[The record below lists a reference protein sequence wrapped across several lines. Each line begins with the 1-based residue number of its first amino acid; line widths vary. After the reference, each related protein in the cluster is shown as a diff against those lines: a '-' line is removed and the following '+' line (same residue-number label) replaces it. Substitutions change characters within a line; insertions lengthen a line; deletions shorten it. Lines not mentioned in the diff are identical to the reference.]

1 MKYLKLILT
10 TIFIFSLATIMA
22 QQNIVGTVTDTNG
35 NPLPAVSVVIQGT
48 ADGVSTD
55 FDGQFSLQA
64 QFGESLVFSSLGF
77 QTLVI
82 EINTANIDITLIE
95 STSELDEV
103 VVIGY
108 GSVSKKEA
116 TGAVAVLSDSD
127 FNSGK
132 IVSSD
137 ELLAGKVAGL
147 VITNNGGN
155 PDSAPN
161 IRIRGGAS
169 LNASNNPLIVIDGV
183 PLDIVS
189 PAGVSN
195 PFTLINP
202 NDIASF
208 SVLKDASATS
218 IYGSRASNGVI
229 LISTKKGQIGEPK
242 YSLRTTQS
250 LSVIPEGIDI
260 MDGPQFTDFI
270 TTYHPTHIDKLG
282 ATIDGQTKSYNTNWQ
297 DAIFRQGFSSTVNL
311 SISGGENSM
320 PWRVS
325 LGHTYSETLQG
336 ILISGGEI
344 SMPWRVSLGH
354 TYSEGLLKNN
364 DYERLSSS
372 FRLSPVFL
380 DGNLNVDFNTKLFSV
395 TKNSVDEGGALGNAI
410 SMDPTKPIYDESADN
425 RFAPYYQNTN
435 IDGNQLKL
443 DGQWNPVA
451 LLMQRSRPESVLK
464 VLSNLE
470 IDYNVPGI
478 DGLSAIVNAG
488 LEASSAY
495 ITEEYDNNSLA
506 TYRFDSSNND
516 VNTNYVF
523 NPGKN
528 YREDQNISNTTLD
541 TYLSYDKTNLGAISS
556 LSAQLGYSYQNFKNE
571 GTKELYKYND
581 TTGKREELVDENNP
595 TNRYFS
601 ELNLQSFFGRANI
614 GLYENYLFTFSLRA
628 DASSLFTEENRWGY
642 FPSAAF
648 AWQLGDEDFISDV
661 DFINDLKIRVG
672 WGETGQ
678 QDITGVVGYYPSIP
692 LFELGSATSQYLPG
706 ENLYSAKAFNPDLT
720 WEKTTTINV
729 GVDFSLFDDNRL
741 QGSFDVFQRETSD
754 LLATVPVAP
763 GQALSSSF
771 VKNVGDMESQG
782 IEASLSLDVI
792 RSQDANLNIF
802 GNFAYIDRE
811 VKDLKGVE
819 RVGAGGGLPV
829 GTGVNIGYHAVG
841 HQPYAAWVFRQLYD
855 ADGNPVYNAF
865 ADLNGDNQIT
875 NDDRYF
881 RNFRPD
887 FTFGF
892 GMNLSY
898 KKASLSTFFRG
909 QYGGQV
915 YNGLLLTSGYI
926 DRARP
931 NNTNSLTNVLDFN
944 NGAADPNFLDN
955 AGNVKFSD
963 YYLEDASFIRC
974 ESISLGYDFG
984 TLVGGAT
991 LNASLNVNN
1000 AFLIT
1005 KYSGRDPENFGG
1017 IDHNFYP
1024 RPQSYTLGINIDF

>member
-64 QFGESLVFSSLGF
+64 QLGESLVFSSLGF

-270 TTYHPTHIDKLG
+270 TTYHPTHVDKLG

-311 SISGGENSM
+311 S
-320 PWRVS
+320 
-325 LGHTYSETLQG
+325 
-336 ILISGGEI
+336 ISGGEI

-435 IDGNQLKL
+435 IDGNRLKL

-451 LLMQRSRPESVLK
+451 LLMQRSKPESVLK

-470 IDYNVPGI
+470 IDYNFPGI
-478 DGLSAIVNAG
+478 DGLSVTVNAG

-495 ITEEYDNNSLA
+495 IKEEYDNNSLA

-829 GTGVNIGYHAVG
+829 ETGVNIGYHAVG

-974 ESISLGYDFG
+974 ENISLGYDFG

>member
-35 NPLPAVSVVIQGT
+35 NPLPAVSVVVQGT

-77 QTLVI
+77 QTQVI
-82 EINTANIDITLIE
+82 EINRANIDITLLE

-108 GSVSKKEA
+108 GSLSKKEA

-169 LNASNNPLIVIDGV
+169 LNASNNPLIVIDGI

-202 NDIASF
+202 NDVASF

-270 TTYHPTHIDKLG
+270 TTYHPTHVDKLG

-297 DAIFRQGFSSTVNL
+297 DSIFRQGFSSTVNL
-311 SISGGENSM
+311 S
-320 PWRVS
+320 
-325 LGHTYSETLQG
+325 
-336 ILISGGEI
+336 ISGGEI

-571 GTKELYKYND
+571 GTKELFKYND

-898 KKASLSTFFRG
+898 KKASLSSFFRG

>member
-1 MKYLKLILT
+1 MKYLKLILST
-10 TIFIFSLATIMA
+10 ALIFFATSLVA

-35 NPLPAVSVVIQGT
+35 NPLPSVSVVVQGT
-48 ADGVSTD
+48 TDGVSTD
-55 FDGQFSLQA
+55 FDGNYSVSATNGQV
-64 QFGESLVFSSLGF
+64 LVFSSLGF
-77 QTLVI
+77 ETQEATVNGTTL
-82 EINTANIDITLIE
+82 DITLLE
-95 STSELDEV
+95 STSKLDEV

-108 GSVSKKEA
+108 GSVTKKEA
-116 TGAVAVLSDSD
+116 TGSVAVLSDSD

-137 ELLAGKVAGL
+137 ELLTGKVAGL

-169 LNASNNPLIVIDGV
+169 LNANNNPLIVIDGI

-229 LISTKKGQIGEPK
+229 LISTKKGQSGKPK
-242 YSLRTTQS
+242 YSLTTTQS
-250 LSVIPEGIDI
+250 ISVVPESIDV
-260 MDGPQFTDFI
+260 MDGSQFADFI
-270 TTYHPTHIDKLG
+270 ATYHPTHVDKLG
-282 ATIDGQTKSYNTNWQ
+282 ATIGGQTTSYNTDWQ

-311 SISGGENSM
+311 SATGGNIN
-320 PWRVS
+320 
-325 LGHTYSETLQG
+325 L
-336 ILISGGEI
+336 
-344 SMPWRVSLGH
+344 PWRVSLGH

-380 DGNLNVDFNTKLFSV
+380 DGNLSVDFNTKLFSV

-410 SMDPTKPIYDESADN
+410 SMDPTKPIYDYSPDN

-435 IDGNQLKL
+435 VDGNQLKL

-470 IDYNVPGI
+470 LDYNIPGV
-478 DGLSAIVNAG
+478 DGLRVIVNAG

-506 TYRFDSSNND
+506 TYRFDSSNDD

-528 YREDQNISNTTLD
+528 YREDQNISNTTFD

-556 LSAQLGYSYQNFKNE
+556 LSAQVGYSYQNFKNE

-581 TTGKREELVDENNP
+581 DTGRREVMMNENNP
-595 TNRYFS
+595 TNRYFN
-601 ELNLQSFFGRANI
+601 ELNLQSVFGRANI
-614 GLYENYLFTFSLRA
+614 GLYENYLLTFSLRA
-628 DASSLFTEENRWGY
+628 DASSLFTEKNRWGY

-648 AWQLGDEDFISDV
+648 AWQLGDEDFVRGIE
-661 DFINDLKIRVG
+661 FINDLKIRVG

-720 WEKTTTINV
+720 WEKTSTINI
-729 GVDFSLFDDNRL
+729 GLDFSLFDDNRL
-741 QGSFDVFQRETSD
+741 QGSVDVFQRETSD
-754 LLATVPVAP
+754 LLARVPVAP

-782 IEASLSLDVI
+782 IEASLSVDVI
-792 RSQDANLNIF
+792 RAQDANLSLY

-811 VKDLKGVE
+811 VIDLKGVP

-829 GTGVNIGYHAVG
+829 GTGVDIGYHAVG

-892 GMNLSY
+892 GMNINY

>member
-64 QFGESLVFSSLGF
+64 QLGESLVFSSLGF

-137 ELLAGKVAGL
+137 ELLTGKVAGL

-270 TTYHPTHIDKLG
+270 TTYHPTHVDKLG

-311 SISGGENSM
+311 S
-320 PWRVS
+320 
-325 LGHTYSETLQG
+325 
-336 ILISGGEI
+336 ISGGEI

-435 IDGNQLKL
+435 IDGNRLKL

-451 LLMQRSRPESVLK
+451 LLMQRSKPESVLK

-470 IDYNVPGI
+470 IDYNFPGI
-478 DGLSAIVNAG
+478 DGLSVTVNAG

-495 ITEEYDNNSLA
+495 IKEEYDNNSLA

-802 GNFAYIDRE
+802 GNFAYVDRE

-829 GTGVNIGYHAVG
+829 ETGVNIGYHAVG

>member
-270 TTYHPTHIDKLG
+270 TTYHPTHVDKLG

-311 SISGGENSM
+311 S
-320 PWRVS
+320 
-325 LGHTYSETLQG
+325 
-336 ILISGGEI
+336 ISGGEI

>member
-1 MKYLKLILT
+1 MKYLKLILSTILIFFVT
-10 TIFIFSLATIMA
+10 TLVA

-77 QTLVI
+77 QDQVI
-82 EINTANIDITLIE
+82 EINRANIDITLLE

-169 LNASNNPLIVIDGV
+169 LNANNNPLIVIDGV
-183 PLDIVS
+183 PLDNVS

-229 LISTKKGQIGEPK
+229 LISTKKGRIGEPK

-250 LSVIPEGIDI
+250 LSVIPESIDV
-260 MDGPQFTDFI
+260 MDGPQFANFI
-270 TTYHPTHIDKLG
+270 ATYHPTHVDKLG
-282 ATIDGQTKSYNTNWQ
+282 ATIGGQTTSYNTDWQ

-311 SISGGENSM
+311 S
-320 PWRVS
+320 V
-325 LGHTYSETLQG
+325 T
-336 ILISGGEI
+336 GGEI
-344 SMPWRVSLGH
+344 SMPWRVSIGH

-380 DGNLNVDFNTKLFSV
+380 DGNLNVDINTKLFTV

-410 SMDPTKPIYDESADN
+410 SMDPTKPIYDVSADN

-435 IDGNQLKL
+435 VDGNQLKL

-478 DGLSAIVNAG
+478 DGLSAIVNTG

-495 ITEEYDNNSLA
+495 ITEDYANNSLA

-516 VNTNYVF
+516 VSTNYVF

-528 YREDQNISNTTLD
+528 YREDQNIINTTLD
-541 TYLSYDKTNLGAISS
+541 AYLSYDKTELGAISS

>member
-1 MKYLKLILT
+1 MKYLKLILST
-10 TIFIFSLATIMA
+10 ALIFFATSLVA

-35 NPLPAVSVVIQGT
+35 NPLPAVSVVVQGT

-55 FDGQFSLQA
+55 FDGNYSISATNGQV
-64 QFGESLVFSSLGF
+64 LVFSSLGF
-77 QTLVI
+77 ETQEATVNGTTL
-82 EINTANIDITLIE
+82 DITLLE

-108 GSVSKKEA
+108 GSVTKKEA
-116 TGAVAVLSDSD
+116 TGSVAVLSDSD

-137 ELLAGKVAGL
+137 ELLTGKVAGL

-169 LNASNNPLIVIDGV
+169 LNANNNPLIVIDGI

-260 MDGPQFTDFI
+260 MDGPQFADFI
-270 TTYHPTHIDKLG
+270 ATYHPTHVDKLG
-282 ATIDGQTKSYNTNWQ
+282 ATIGGQTTSYNTDWQ

-311 SISGGENSM
+311 SATGGNIN
-320 PWRVS
+320 
-325 LGHTYSETLQG
+325 L
-336 ILISGGEI
+336 
-344 SMPWRVSLGH
+344 PWRVSLGH

-380 DGNLNVDFNTKLFSV
+380 DGNLSVDFNTKLFSV

-410 SMDPTKPIYDESADN
+410 SMDPTKPIYDYSPDN

-435 IDGNQLKL
+435 VDGNQLKL

-470 IDYNVPGI
+470 LDYNIPGI

-516 VNTNYVF
+516 ENTNYVF

-528 YREDQNISNTTLD
+528 YREDQNISNTTFD
-541 TYLSYDKTNLGAISS
+541 TYFSYDKTNLGAISS
-556 LSAQLGYSYQNFKNE
+556 LSAQVGYSYQNFKNE

-581 TTGKREELVDENNP
+581 DTGRREVMMNENNP
-595 TNRYFS
+595 TNRYFN

-648 AWQLGDEDFISDV
+648 AWQLGDEDFVSGIE
-661 DFINDLKIRVG
+661 FINDLKIRVG

-720 WEKTTTINV
+720 WEKTSTINI
-729 GVDFSLFDDNRL
+729 GLDFSLFDDNRL
-741 QGSFDVFQRETSD
+741 QGSVDVFQRETSD
-754 LLATVPVAP
+754 LLARVPVAP

-792 RSQDANLNIF
+792 RSQDANLSLY

-811 VKDLKGVE
+811 VIDLKGVP

-829 GTGVNIGYHAVG
+829 GTGVDIGYHAVG

>member
-64 QFGESLVFSSLGF
+64 QLGESLVFSSLGF

-169 LNASNNPLIVIDGV
+169 LNANNNPLIVIDGV
-183 PLDIVS
+183 PLDNVS

-229 LISTKKGQIGEPK
+229 LISTKKGRIGEPK

-250 LSVIPEGIDI
+250 LSVIPESIDV
-260 MDGPQFTDFI
+260 MDGPQFANFI
-270 TTYHPTHIDKLG
+270 ATYHPTHVDKLG
-282 ATIDGQTKSYNTNWQ
+282 ATIGGQTTSYNTDWQ

-311 SISGGENSM
+311 S
-320 PWRVS
+320 V
-325 LGHTYSETLQG
+325 T
-336 ILISGGEI
+336 GGEI
-344 SMPWRVSLGH
+344 SMPWRVSIGH

-380 DGNLNVDFNTKLFSV
+380 DGNLNVDINTKLFTV

-410 SMDPTKPIYDESADN
+410 SMDPTKPIFDESADN

-470 IDYNVPGI
+470 IDYNIPGI

>member
-1 MKYLKLILT
+1 MKYLKLILST
-10 TIFIFSLATIMA
+10 ALIFFATSLVA

-35 NPLPAVSVVIQGT
+35 NPLPAVSVVVQGT

-55 FDGQFSLQA
+55 FDGNYSISATNGQV
-64 QFGESLVFSSLGF
+64 LVFSSLGF
-77 QTLVI
+77 ETQEATVSGTTL
-82 EINTANIDITLIE
+82 DITLLE
-95 STSELDEV
+95 STSKLDEV

-116 TGAVAVLSDSD
+116 TGSVAVLSDSD

-137 ELLAGKVAGL
+137 ELLTGKVAGL

-169 LNASNNPLIVIDGV
+169 LNANNNPLIVIDGI

-229 LISTKKGQIGEPK
+229 LISTKKGQSGEPK
-242 YSLRTTQS
+242 YSLTTTQS
-250 LSVIPEGIDI
+250 ISVVPESIDV
-260 MDGPQFTDFI
+260 MDGPQFADFI
-270 TTYHPTHIDKLG
+270 ATYHPTHVDKLG
-282 ATIDGQTKSYNTNWQ
+282 ATIGGQTTSYNTDWQ

-311 SISGGENSM
+311 SATGGNIN
-320 PWRVS
+320 
-325 LGHTYSETLQG
+325 L
-336 ILISGGEI
+336 
-344 SMPWRVSLGH
+344 PWRVSLGH

-380 DGNLNVDFNTKLFSV
+380 DGNLSVDFNTKLFSV

-410 SMDPTKPIYDESADN
+410 SMDPTKPIYDDSPNN

-435 IDGNQLKL
+435 VDGNQLKL

-470 IDYNVPGI
+470 LDYNIPGV
-478 DGLSAIVNAG
+478 DGLRVIVNAG

-506 TYRFDSSNND
+506 TYRFDSSNDD

-581 TTGKREELVDENNP
+581 DTGIREVLMNENNP
-595 TNRYFS
+595 TNRYFN

-648 AWQLGDEDFISDV
+648 AWQLGDEDFISGIE
-661 DFINDLKIRVG
+661 FINDLKIRVG

-678 QDITGVVGYYPSIP
+678 QDITGIVGYYPSIP

-720 WEKTTTINV
+720 WEKTSTINI
-729 GVDFSLFDDNRL
+729 GLDFSLFDDNRL
-741 QGSFDVFQRETSD
+741 QGSVDVFQRETSD
-754 LLATVPVAP
+754 LLARVPVAP

-782 IEASLSLDVI
+782 IEASLSVDVI
-792 RSQDANLNIF
+792 RAQDANLNLY

-811 VKDLKGVE
+811 VKDLKGVP

-829 GTGVNIGYHAVG
+829 QTGVDIGYHAVG

-892 GMNLSY
+892 GMNINY

>member
-1 MKYLKLILT
+1 MKYLKLILST
-10 TIFIFSLATIMA
+10 ALIFFATSLVA

-35 NPLPAVSVVIQGT
+35 NPPPAVSVVVQGT

-55 FDGQFSLQA
+55 FDGNYSISATNGQV
-64 QFGESLVFSSLGF
+64 LVFSSLGF
-77 QTLVI
+77 ETQEATVNGTTL
-82 EINTANIDITLIE
+82 DITLLE

-108 GSVSKKEA
+108 GSVTKKEA
-116 TGAVAVLSDSD
+116 TGSVAVLSDSD

-137 ELLAGKVAGL
+137 ELLTGKVAGL

-169 LNASNNPLIVIDGV
+169 LNANNNPLIVIDGI

-260 MDGPQFTDFI
+260 MDGPQFADFI
-270 TTYHPTHIDKLG
+270 ATYHPTHVDKLG
-282 ATIDGQTKSYNTNWQ
+282 ATIGGQTTSYNTDWQ

-311 SISGGENSM
+311 SATGGNIN
-320 PWRVS
+320 
-325 LGHTYSETLQG
+325 L
-336 ILISGGEI
+336 
-344 SMPWRVSLGH
+344 PWRVSLGH

-380 DGNLNVDFNTKLFSV
+380 DGNLSVDFNTKLFSV

-410 SMDPTKPIYDESADN
+410 SMDPTKPIYDYSPDN

-435 IDGNQLKL
+435 VDGNQLKL

-470 IDYNVPGI
+470 LDYNIPGI

-528 YREDQNISNTTLD
+528 YREDQNISNTTFD
-541 TYLSYDKTNLGAISS
+541 TYFSYDKTNLGVISS
-556 LSAQLGYSYQNFKNE
+556 LSAQVGYSYQNFKNE

-581 TTGKREELVDENNP
+581 DTGRREVMMNENNP
-595 TNRYFS
+595 TNRYFN

-648 AWQLGDEDFISDV
+648 AWQLGDEDFVSGIE
-661 DFINDLKIRVG
+661 FINDLKIRVG

-720 WEKTTTINV
+720 WEKTSTINI
-729 GVDFSLFDDNRL
+729 GLDFSLFDDNRL
-741 QGSFDVFQRETSD
+741 QGSVDVFQRETSD
-754 LLATVPVAP
+754 LLARVPVAP

-792 RSQDANLNIF
+792 RSQDANLSLY

-811 VKDLKGVE
+811 VIDLKGVP

-829 GTGVNIGYHAVG
+829 GTGVDIGYHAVG

>member
-35 NPLPAVSVVIQGT
+35 NPLPAVSVVVQGT

-77 QTLVI
+77 QTQVI
-82 EINTANIDITLIE
+82 EINRANIDITLLE

-169 LNASNNPLIVIDGV
+169 LNASNNPLIVIDGI

-229 LISTKKGQIGEPK
+229 LISTKKGQSGEPK

-250 LSVIPEGIDI
+250 LSVIPESIDV
-260 MDGPQFTDFI
+260 MDGPQFTGFI
-270 TTYHPTHIDKLG
+270 TTYHPTHVDKLG
-282 ATIDGQTKSYNTNWQ
+282 TTIDGQTKSYNTNWQ

-311 SISGGENSM
+311 S
-320 PWRVS
+320 
-325 LGHTYSETLQG
+325 
-336 ILISGGEI
+336 ISGGEI

-811 VKDLKGVE
+811 VKDLKGVK

>member
-242 YSLRTTQS
+242 YSLKTTQS

-311 SISGGENSM
+311 S
-320 PWRVS
+320 
-325 LGHTYSETLQG
+325 
-336 ILISGGEI
+336 ISGGEI

-974 ESISLGYDFG
+974 ENISLGYDFG

>member
-1 MKYLKLILT
+1 MKYLKLILS
-10 TIFIFSLATIMA
+10 TILIFFVSTLVA

-77 QTLVI
+77 QTQVI
-82 EINTANIDITLIE
+82 EINRANIDITLLE

-137 ELLAGKVAGL
+137 ELIAGKVAGL

-169 LNASNNPLIVIDGV
+169 LNASNNPLIVIDGI

-229 LISTKKGQIGEPK
+229 LISTKKGQSGEPK

-250 LSVIPEGIDI
+250 LSVIPESIDV
-260 MDGPQFTDFI
+260 MDGPQFADFI
-270 TTYHPTHIDKLG
+270 TNYHPTHVDKLG
-282 ATIDGQTKSYNTNWQ
+282 ATIGGQTTSYNTDWQ

-311 SISGGENSM
+311 S
-320 PWRVS
+320 V
-325 LGHTYSETLQG
+325 T
-336 ILISGGEI
+336 GGEI
-344 SMPWRVSLGH
+344 SMPWRVSVGH

-380 DGNLNVDFNTKLFSV
+380 DGNLSVDFNTKLFSV

-410 SMDPTKPIYDESADN
+410 SMDPTKPIYDESPDN

-435 IDGNQLKL
+435 VDGNQLKL

-470 IDYNVPGI
+470 LDYNVPGI

-495 ITEEYDNNSLA
+495 ITEEYANNSLA
-506 TYRFDSSNND
+506 TYRFDSSNTD

-648 AWQLGDEDFISDV
+648 AWQLGDEGFISEIN
-661 DFINDLKIRVG
+661 FINDLKIRVG

-720 WEKTTTINV
+720 WEKTTTLNV

-741 QGSFDVFQRETSD
+741 QGSVDVFQRETSD

-782 IEASLSLDVI
+782 IEASLSVDVI

-855 ADGNPVYNAF
+855 TDGNPVYNAF

-881 RNFRPD
+881 RNFRAD

-984 TLVGGAT
+984 TFVGGAT

>member
-1 MKYLKLILT
+1 MKYLKLILFT
-10 TIFIFSLATIMA
+10 VLIFFATALVA

-35 NPLPAVSVVIQGT
+35 NPLPAVSVVVQGT

-55 FDGQFSLQA
+55 FDGNYSISATNGQV
-64 QFGESLVFSSLGF
+64 LVFSSLGF
-77 QTLVI
+77 ETQEATVNGTTL
-82 EINTANIDITLIE
+82 DITLLE
-95 STSELDEV
+95 STSKLDEV

-116 TGAVAVLSDSD
+116 TGSVAVLSDSD
-127 FNSGK
+127 FNGGR

-137 ELLAGKVAGL
+137 ELLTGKVAGL

-169 LNASNNPLIVIDGV
+169 LNASNNPLIVIDGI

-229 LISTKKGQIGEPK
+229 LISTKKGQSGEPK
-242 YSLRTTQS
+242 YSLTTTQS
-250 LSVIPEGIDI
+250 LSVIPESIDV
-260 MDGPQFTDFI
+260 MDGPQFADFI
-270 TTYHPTHIDKLG
+270 ATYHPTHVDKLG
-282 ATIDGQTKSYNTNWQ
+282 ATIGGQTKSYNTNWQ
-297 DAIFRQGFSSTVNL
+297 DAIFRQGFSSNVNL
-311 SISGGENSM
+311 S
-320 PWRVS
+320 V
-325 LGHTYSETLQG
+325 T
-336 ILISGGEI
+336 GGEI
-344 SMPWRVSLGH
+344 SMPWRVSIGH

-380 DGNLNVDFNTKLFSV
+380 DGNLSVDFNTKLFSV

-410 SMDPTKPIYDESADN
+410 SMDPTKPIYDESPEN

-435 IDGNQLKL
+435 VDGNQLKL

-470 IDYNVPGI
+470 LDYNVPGI

-495 ITEEYDNNSLA
+495 ITEDYANNSLA
-506 TYRFDSSNND
+506 TYRFDSSNDD

-523 NPGKN
+523 NPGEN

-648 AWQLGDEDFISDV
+648 AWQLGDEDFITDV

-692 LFELGSATSQYLPG
+692 LFELGSATAQYLPG

-720 WEKTTTINV
+720 WEKTTTINI

-741 QGSFDVFQRETSD
+741 QGSVDVFQRETSD
-754 LLATVPVAP
+754 LLASVPVAP

-782 IEASLSLDVI
+782 IEASLSVDVI
-792 RSQDANLNIF
+792 RSQDVNLNIF
-802 GNFAYIDRE
+802 GNVAYIDRE

-855 ADGNPVYNAF
+855 TDGNPVYNAF

-892 GMNLSY
+892 GMNINY

-944 NGAADPNFLDN
+944 NGAADPYFLDN

>member
-64 QFGESLVFSSLGF
+64 QLGDSLVFSSLGF

-311 SISGGENSM
+311 S
-320 PWRVS
+320 
-325 LGHTYSETLQG
+325 
-336 ILISGGEI
+336 ISGGEI

>member
-1 MKYLKLILT
+1 M
-10 TIFIFSLATIMA
+10 
-22 QQNIVGTVTDTNG
+22 
-35 NPLPAVSVVIQGT
+35 
-48 ADGVSTD
+48 
-55 FDGQFSLQA
+55 
-64 QFGESLVFSSLGF
+64 
-77 QTLVI
+77 
-82 EINTANIDITLIE
+82 
-95 STSELDEV
+95 
-103 VVIGY
+103 
-108 GSVSKKEA
+108 
-116 TGAVAVLSDSD
+116 
-127 FNSGK
+127 
-132 IVSSD
+132 
-137 ELLAGKVAGL
+137 
-147 VITNNGGN
+147 
-155 PDSAPN
+155 
-161 IRIRGGAS
+161 
-169 LNASNNPLIVIDGV
+169 
-183 PLDIVS
+183 
-189 PAGVSN
+189 
-195 PFTLINP
+195 
-202 NDIASF
+202 
-208 SVLKDASATS
+208 
-218 IYGSRASNGVI
+218 
-229 LISTKKGQIGEPK
+229 
-242 YSLRTTQS
+242 
-250 LSVIPEGIDI
+250 
-260 MDGPQFTDFI
+260 
-270 TTYHPTHIDKLG
+270 
-282 ATIDGQTKSYNTNWQ
+282 
-297 DAIFRQGFSSTVNL
+297 
-311 SISGGENSM
+311 
-320 PWRVS
+320 
-325 LGHTYSETLQG
+325 
-336 ILISGGEI
+336 
-344 SMPWRVSLGH
+344 
-354 TYSEGLLKNN
+354 
-364 DYERLSSS
+364 
-372 FRLSPVFL
+372 
-380 DGNLNVDFNTKLFSV
+380 
-395 TKNSVDEGGALGNAI
+395 
-410 SMDPTKPIYDESADN
+410 
-425 RFAPYYQNTN
+425 
-435 IDGNQLKL
+435 
-443 DGQWNPVA
+443 
-451 LLMQRSRPESVLK
+451 
-464 VLSNLE
+464 
-470 IDYNVPGI
+470 
-478 DGLSAIVNAG
+478 
-488 LEASSAY
+488 
-495 ITEEYDNNSLA
+495 
-506 TYRFDSSNND
+506 
-516 VNTNYVF
+516 
-523 NPGKN
+523 
-528 YREDQNISNTTLD
+528 
-541 TYLSYDKTNLGAISS
+541 
-556 LSAQLGYSYQNFKNE
+556 SAQVGYSYQNFKNE

-581 TTGKREELVDENNP
+581 DTGRREVMMNENNP
-595 TNRYFS
+595 TNRYFN

-628 DASSLFTEENRWGY
+628 DASSLFTDENRWGY

-648 AWQLGDEDFISDV
+648 AWQLGDEDFVSGIE
-661 DFINDLKIRVG
+661 FINDLKIRVG

-720 WEKTTTINV
+720 WEKTSTINI
-729 GVDFSLFDDNRL
+729 GLDFSLFDDNRL
-741 QGSFDVFQRETSD
+741 QGSVDVFQRETSD
-754 LLATVPVAP
+754 LLARVPVAP

-782 IEASLSLDVI
+782 IEASLSVDVI
-792 RSQDANLNIF
+792 RAQDANLSLY

-811 VKDLKGVE
+811 VIDLKGVP

-829 GTGVNIGYHAVG
+829 GTGVDIGYHAVG
-841 HQPYAAWVFRQLYD
+841 QQPYAAWVFRQLYD

-892 GMNLSY
+892 GMNINY

>member
-1 MKYLKLILT
+1 MKYLKLILST
-10 TIFIFSLATIMA
+10 ALIFFATSLVA

-35 NPLPAVSVVIQGT
+35 NPLPAVSVVVQGT

-55 FDGQFSLQA
+55 FDGNYSISATNGQV
-64 QFGESLVFSSLGF
+64 LVFSSLGF
-77 QTLVI
+77 ETQEATVNGTTL
-82 EINTANIDITLIE
+82 DITLLE

-108 GSVSKKEA
+108 GSVTKKEA
-116 TGAVAVLSDSD
+116 TGSVAVLSDSD

-137 ELLAGKVAGL
+137 ELLTGKVAGL

-169 LNASNNPLIVIDGV
+169 LNANNNPLIVIDGI

-202 NDIASF
+202 SDIASF

-229 LISTKKGQIGEPK
+229 LISTKKGQSGEPK
-242 YSLRTTQS
+242 YSLTTTQS
-250 LSVIPEGIDI
+250 ISVVPESIDV
-260 MDGPQFTDFI
+260 MDGPQFADFI
-270 TTYHPTHIDKLG
+270 ATYHPTHVDKLG
-282 ATIDGQTKSYNTNWQ
+282 ATIGGQTTSYNTDWQ
-297 DAIFRQGFSSTVNL
+297 DSIFRQGFSSTVNL
-311 SISGGENSM
+311 SATGGNIN
-320 PWRVS
+320 
-325 LGHTYSETLQG
+325 L
-336 ILISGGEI
+336 
-344 SMPWRVSLGH
+344 PWRVSLGH

-380 DGNLNVDFNTKLFSV
+380 DGNLSVDFNTKLFSV

-410 SMDPTKPIYDESADN
+410 SMDPTKPIYDDSPNN

-435 IDGNQLKL
+435 VDGNQLKL

-470 IDYNVPGI
+470 LDYNIPGV
-478 DGLSAIVNAG
+478 DGLRVIVNAG

-506 TYRFDSSNND
+506 TYRFDSSNDD

-581 TTGKREELVDENNP
+581 DTGIREVMMNENNP
-595 TNRYFS
+595 TNRYFN

-648 AWQLGDEDFISDV
+648 AWQLGDEDFVSGIE
-661 DFINDLKIRVG
+661 FINDLKIRVG

-720 WEKTTTINV
+720 WEKTSTINI
-729 GVDFSLFDDNRL
+729 GLDFSLFDDNRL
-741 QGSFDVFQRETSD
+741 QGSVDVFQRETSD
-754 LLATVPVAP
+754 LLARVPVAP

-782 IEASLSLDVI
+782 IEASLSVDVI
-792 RSQDANLNIF
+792 RAQDANLSLY

-811 VKDLKGVE
+811 VIDLKGVP

-829 GTGVNIGYHAVG
+829 GTGVDIGYHAVG

-892 GMNLSY
+892 GMNINY

>member
-35 NPLPAVSVVIQGT
+35 NPLPAVSVVVQGT

-77 QTLVI
+77 QTQVI
-82 EINTANIDITLIE
+82 EINRANIDITLLE

-169 LNASNNPLIVIDGV
+169 LNASNNPLIVIDGI

-229 LISTKKGQIGEPK
+229 LISTKKGQSGEPK

-250 LSVIPEGIDI
+250 LSVIPESIDV
-260 MDGPQFTDFI
+260 MDGPQFTGFI
-270 TTYHPTHIDKLG
+270 TTYHPTHVDKLG
-282 ATIDGQTKSYNTNWQ
+282 TTIDGQTKSYNTNWQ

-311 SISGGENSM
+311 S
-320 PWRVS
+320 
-325 LGHTYSETLQG
+325 
-336 ILISGGEI
+336 ISGGEI

-478 DGLSAIVNAG
+478 NGLSAIVNAG

-811 VKDLKGVE
+811 VKDLKGVK

>member
-1 MKYLKLILT
+1 MKYLKLILS
-10 TIFIFSLATIMA
+10 TILIFSVNILVG

-35 NPLPAVSVVIQGT
+35 NPLPAVSVVVQGT
-48 ADGVSTD
+48 SDGVSTD

-77 QTLVI
+77 QTQVI
-82 EINTANIDITLIE
+82 KIDTANIDITLME

-169 LNASNNPLIVIDGV
+169 LNANNNPLIVIDGV
-183 PLDIVS
+183 PLDNIS

-218 IYGSRASNGVI
+218 IFGSRASNGVI

-250 LSVIPEGIDI
+250 LSVIPESIDV
-260 MDGPQFTDFI
+260 MDGPQFANFI
-270 TTYHPTHIDKLG
+270 ATYHPTHIDKLG
-282 ATIDGQTKSYNTNWQ
+282 ATIGGQTTSYNTDWQ

-311 SISGGENSM
+311 S
-320 PWRVS
+320 V
-325 LGHTYSETLQG
+325 T
-336 ILISGGEI
+336 GGEI
-344 SMPWRVSLGH
+344 SMPWRVSIGH

-372 FRLSPVFL
+372 FRMSPVFL
-380 DGNLNVDFNTKLFSV
+380 DGNLNVDFNTKLFTV

-435 IDGNQLKL
+435 VDGNQLKL

-470 IDYNVPGI
+470 LDYNIPGI
-478 DGLSAIVNAG
+478 DGLSAIVNTG

-495 ITEEYDNNSLA
+495 ITEDYANNSLA

-516 VNTNYVF
+516 VSTNYVF

-528 YREDQNISNTTLD
+528 YREDQNIINTTLD

-556 LSAQLGYSYQNFKNE
+556 LSAQLGYSYQNFKNQ

-648 AWQLGDEDFISDV
+648 AWQLGEEDFISDV
-661 DFINDLKIRVG
+661 GFINDLKIRIG

-678 QDITGVVGYYPSIP
+678 QDITGIVGYYPSIP
-692 LFELGSATSQYLPG
+692 LFELGSATAQYLPG

-720 WEKTTTINV
+720 WEKTTTINI

-741 QGSFDVFQRETSD
+741 QGSVDVFQRETSD

-771 VKNVGDMESQG
+771 VNNVGDMESQG
-782 IEASLSLDVI
+782 IEANLSVDVI
-792 RSQDANLNIF
+792 NTQDANLNIF

-811 VKDLKGVE
+811 VKDLRGVE

-855 ADGNPVYNAF
+855 TDGNPIYNAF

-915 YNGLLLTSGYI
+915 YNGLLLTAGYI

-974 ESISLGYDFG
+974 ESISLGYNFG

>member
-35 NPLPAVSVVIQGT
+35 NPLPAVSVVVQGT

-77 QTLVI
+77 QTQVI
-82 EINTANIDITLIE
+82 EINRANIDITLLE

-147 VITNNGGN
+147 VITNSGGN

-169 LNASNNPLIVIDGV
+169 LNASNNPLIVIDGI

-229 LISTKKGQIGEPK
+229 LISTKKGQNGEPK

-250 LSVIPEGIDI
+250 LSVIPESIDV

-270 TTYHPTHIDKLG
+270 TTYHPTHVDKLG

-297 DAIFRQGFSSTVNL
+297 DSIFRQGFSSTVNL
-311 SISGGENSM
+311 S
-320 PWRVS
+320 
-325 LGHTYSETLQG
+325 
-336 ILISGGEI
+336 ISGGEI

-571 GTKELYKYND
+571 GTKELFKYND

>member
-1 MKYLKLILT
+1 MKYLKLILST
-10 TIFIFSLATIMA
+10 ALIFFATSLVA

-35 NPLPAVSVVIQGT
+35 NPLPAVSVVVQGT

-55 FDGQFSLQA
+55 FDGNYSVSATNGQV
-64 QFGESLVFSSLGF
+64 LVFSSLGF
-77 QTLVI
+77 ETQEATVNGTTL
-82 EINTANIDITLIE
+82 DITLLE
-95 STSELDEV
+95 STSKLDEV

-108 GSVSKKEA
+108 GSVTKKEA
-116 TGAVAVLSDSD
+116 TGSVAVLSDSD

-137 ELLAGKVAGL
+137 ELLTGKVAGL

-169 LNASNNPLIVIDGV
+169 LNANNNPLIVIDGI

-229 LISTKKGQIGEPK
+229 LISTKKGQSGKPK
-242 YSLRTTQS
+242 YSLTTTQS
-250 LSVIPEGIDI
+250 ISVVPESIDV
-260 MDGPQFTDFI
+260 MDGSQFADFI
-270 TTYHPTHIDKLG
+270 ATYHPTHVDKLG
-282 ATIDGQTKSYNTNWQ
+282 ATIGGQTTSYNTDWQ

-311 SISGGENSM
+311 SATGGNIN
-320 PWRVS
+320 
-325 LGHTYSETLQG
+325 L
-336 ILISGGEI
+336 
-344 SMPWRVSLGH
+344 PWRVSLGH

-380 DGNLNVDFNTKLFSV
+380 DGNLSVDFNTKLFSV

-410 SMDPTKPIYDESADN
+410 SMDPTKPIYDYSPDN

-435 IDGNQLKL
+435 VDGNQLKL

-470 IDYNVPGI
+470 LDYNIPGV
-478 DGLSAIVNAG
+478 DGLRVIVNAG

-506 TYRFDSSNND
+506 TYRFDSSNDD

-528 YREDQNISNTTLD
+528 YREDQNISNTTFD

-556 LSAQLGYSYQNFKNE
+556 LSAQVGYSYQNFKNE

-581 TTGKREELVDENNP
+581 DTGRREVMMNENNP
-595 TNRYFS
+595 TNRYFN
-601 ELNLQSFFGRANI
+601 ELNLQSVFGRANI
-614 GLYENYLFTFSLRA
+614 GLYENYLLTFSLRA
-628 DASSLFTEENRWGY
+628 DASSLFTEKNRWGY

-648 AWQLGDEDFISDV
+648 AWQLGDEDFVRGIE
-661 DFINDLKIRVG
+661 FINDLKIRVG

-720 WEKTTTINV
+720 WEKTSTINI
-729 GVDFSLFDDNRL
+729 GLDFSLFDDNRL
-741 QGSFDVFQRETSD
+741 QGSVDVFQRETSD
-754 LLATVPVAP
+754 LLARVPVAP

-782 IEASLSLDVI
+782 IEASLSVDVI
-792 RSQDANLNIF
+792 RAQDANLSLY

-811 VKDLKGVE
+811 VIDLKGVP

-829 GTGVNIGYHAVG
+829 GTGVDIGYHAVG

-892 GMNLSY
+892 GMNINY

>member
-311 SISGGENSM
+311 S
-320 PWRVS
+320 
-325 LGHTYSETLQG
+325 
-336 ILISGGEI
+336 ISGGEI

-974 ESISLGYDFG
+974 ENISLGYDFG

>member
-270 TTYHPTHIDKLG
+270 TTYHPTHVDKLG

-311 SISGGENSM
+311 S
-320 PWRVS
+320 
-325 LGHTYSETLQG
+325 
-336 ILISGGEI
+336 ISGGEI

-974 ESISLGYDFG
+974 ENISLGYDFG

>member
-1 MKYLKLILT
+1 MKYLKLILFTILIFFVT
-10 TIFIFSLATIMA
+10 TLVA

-82 EINTANIDITLIE
+82 EINTANIDITLVE

-260 MDGPQFTDFI
+260 MDGPQYTDFI
-270 TTYHPTHIDKLG
+270 TTYHPTHVDKLG

-311 SISGGENSM
+311 S
-320 PWRVS
+320 
-325 LGHTYSETLQG
+325 
-336 ILISGGEI
+336 ISGGEI

-470 IDYNVPGI
+470 IDYNIPGI

-974 ESISLGYDFG
+974 ENISLGYDFG

>member
-64 QFGESLVFSSLGF
+64 QLGESLVFSSLGF

-82 EINTANIDITLIE
+82 EINTANIDITLLE

-270 TTYHPTHIDKLG
+270 TTYHPTHVDKLG

-311 SISGGENSM
+311 S
-320 PWRVS
+320 
-325 LGHTYSETLQG
+325 
-336 ILISGGEI
+336 ISGGEI

-435 IDGNQLKL
+435 IDGNRLKL

-451 LLMQRSRPESVLK
+451 LLMQRSKPESVLK

-470 IDYNVPGI
+470 IDYNFPGI
-478 DGLSAIVNAG
+478 DGLSVTVNAG

-495 ITEEYDNNSLA
+495 IKEEYDNNSLA

-829 GTGVNIGYHAVG
+829 ETGVNIGYHAVG

>member
-1 MKYLKLILT
+1 MKYLKLILST
-10 TIFIFSLATIMA
+10 ALIFFATSLVA

-35 NPLPAVSVVIQGT
+35 NPLPAVSVVVQGT

-55 FDGQFSLQA
+55 FDGNYSISATNGQV
-64 QFGESLVFSSLGF
+64 LVFSSLGF
-77 QTLVI
+77 ETQEATVNGTTL
-82 EINTANIDITLIE
+82 DITLLE

-108 GSVSKKEA
+108 GSVTKKEA
-116 TGAVAVLSDSD
+116 TGSVAVLSDSD

-137 ELLAGKVAGL
+137 ELLTGKVAGL

-169 LNASNNPLIVIDGV
+169 LNANNNPLIVIDGI

-260 MDGPQFTDFI
+260 MDGPQFADFI
-270 TTYHPTHIDKLG
+270 ATYHPTHVDKLG
-282 ATIDGQTKSYNTNWQ
+282 ATIGGQTTSYNTDWQ

-311 SISGGENSM
+311 SATGGNIN
-320 PWRVS
+320 
-325 LGHTYSETLQG
+325 L
-336 ILISGGEI
+336 
-344 SMPWRVSLGH
+344 PWRVSLGH

-380 DGNLNVDFNTKLFSV
+380 DGNLSVDFNTKLFSV

-410 SMDPTKPIYDESADN
+410 SMDPTKPIYDYSPDN

-435 IDGNQLKL
+435 VDGNQLKL

-470 IDYNVPGI
+470 LDYNIPGI

-528 YREDQNISNTTLD
+528 YREDQNISNTTFD
-541 TYLSYDKTNLGAISS
+541 TYFSYDKTNLGAISS
-556 LSAQLGYSYQNFKNE
+556 LSAQVGYSYQNFKNE

-581 TTGKREELVDENNP
+581 DTGRREVMMNENNP
-595 TNRYFS
+595 TNRYFN

-648 AWQLGDEDFISDV
+648 AWQLGDEDFVSGIE
-661 DFINDLKIRVG
+661 FINDLKIRVG

-720 WEKTTTINV
+720 WEKTSTINI
-729 GVDFSLFDDNRL
+729 GLDFSLFDDNRL
-741 QGSFDVFQRETSD
+741 QGSVDVFQRETSD
-754 LLATVPVAP
+754 LLARVPVAP

-792 RSQDANLNIF
+792 RSQDANLSLY

-811 VKDLKGVE
+811 VIDLKGVP

-829 GTGVNIGYHAVG
+829 GTGVDIGYHAVG

>member
-1 MKYLKLILT
+1 MKYLKLILST
-10 TIFIFSLATIMA
+10 VLIFFATSLVA
-22 QQNIVGTVTDTNG
+22 QQNIVGTVTDTNN
-35 NPLPAVSVVIQGT
+35 NPLPAVSVVVQGT

-55 FDGQFSLQA
+55 FDGNYSISATNGQV
-64 QFGESLVFSSLGF
+64 LVFSSLGF
-77 QTLVI
+77 ETQEATVSGTTL
-82 EINTANIDITLIE
+82 DITLLE
-95 STSELDEV
+95 STSKLDEV

-116 TGAVAVLSDSD
+116 TGSVAVLSDSD

-137 ELLAGKVAGL
+137 ELLTGKVAGL

-169 LNASNNPLIVIDGV
+169 LNANNNPLIVIDGI

-229 LISTKKGQIGEPK
+229 LISTKKGQSGEPK
-242 YSLRTTQS
+242 YSLTTTQS
-250 LSVIPEGIDI
+250 ISVVPESIDV
-260 MDGPQFTDFI
+260 MDGPQFADFI
-270 TTYHPTHIDKLG
+270 TTYHPTHVDKLG
-282 ATIDGQTKSYNTNWQ
+282 VTTGGHIYFSGPPAIYNTDWQ

-311 SISGGENSM
+311 SATGGNINL

-325 LGHTYSETLQG
+325 
-336 ILISGGEI
+336 
-344 SMPWRVSLGH
+344 VGH

-380 DGNLNVDFNTKLFSV
+380 DGNLSVDFNTKLFSV

-410 SMDPTKPIYDESADN
+410 SMDPTKPIYDDSPNN

-435 IDGNQLKL
+435 VDGNQLKL

-470 IDYNVPGI
+470 LDYNIPRV
-478 DGLSAIVNAG
+478 DGLRVIVNAG

-506 TYRFDSSNND
+506 TYRFDSSNDD

-523 NPGKN
+523 NPGQN

-556 LSAQLGYSYQNFKNE
+556 LSAQVGYSYQNFKNE

-581 TTGKREELVDENNP
+581 DTGRREVMMNENNP
-595 TNRYFS
+595 TNRYFN

-648 AWQLGDEDFISDV
+648 AWQLGDEDFVSGIE
-661 DFINDLKIRVG
+661 FINDLKIRVG

-720 WEKTTTINV
+720 WEKTSTINI
-729 GVDFSLFDDNRL
+729 GLDFSLFDDNRL
-741 QGSFDVFQRETSD
+741 QGSVDVFQRETSD
-754 LLATVPVAP
+754 LLARVPVAP

-782 IEASLSLDVI
+782 IEASLSVDVI
-792 RSQDANLNIF
+792 RAQDANLSLY

-811 VKDLKGVE
+811 VIDLKGVP

-829 GTGVNIGYHAVG
+829 GTGVDIGYHAVG

-892 GMNLSY
+892 GMNINY

-1005 KYSGRDPENFGG
+1005 KYSGRDSENFGG

>member
-1 MKYLKLILT
+1 MKYLKLILFT
-10 TIFIFSLATIMA
+10 TLVFFVTTLRAQENIF
-22 QQNIVGTVTDTNG
+22 GTVTDING

-48 ADGVSTD
+48 SVGVSTD

-64 QFGESLVFSSLGF
+64 QIGESLVLSSLGF
-77 QTLVI
+77 QTQVI
-82 EINTANIDITLIE
+82 EINNTNINISLLE

-116 TGAVAVLSDSD
+116 TGAVSVLSDSD

-250 LSVIPEGIDI
+250 LSVIPEIIDV
-260 MDGPQFTDFI
+260 MDGPQFADFI

-282 ATIDGQTKSYNTNWQ
+282 ATIGGQTASYNTNWQ
-297 DAIFRQGFSSTVNL
+297 DAIFRQGFSSSVNL
-311 SISGGENSM
+311 S
-320 PWRVS
+320 V
-325 LGHTYSETLQG
+325 T
-336 ILISGGEI
+336 GGEI
-344 SMPWRVSLGH
+344 SMPWRVSVGH

-372 FRLSPVFL
+372 FRLSPVFF
-380 DGNLNVDFNTKLFSV
+380 DGNLSVDFNTKLFSV

-410 SMDPTKPIYDESADN
+410 SMDPTKPIYDESPGN

-435 IDGNQLKL
+435 VDGNQLKL

-470 IDYNVPGI
+470 LDYNVSGI

-495 ITEEYDNNSLA
+495 ITEEYINNSLA

-523 NPGKN
+523 NPGEN
-528 YREDQNISNTTLD
+528 YREDQNINNTTFD
-541 TYLSYDKTNLGAISS
+541 TYLSYDKTNIGAVSS
-556 LSAQLGYSYQNFKNE
+556 ISAQLGYSYQNFKNE
-571 GTKELYKYND
+571 GSKKLYKYND

-648 AWQLGDEDFISDV
+648 AWQLGDEDLVSGV

-678 QDITGVVGYYPSIP
+678 QDITGIVGYYPSIP

-720 WEKTTTINV
+720 WEKTTTINI
-729 GVDFSLFDDNRL
+729 GLDFSLFDDNRL
-741 QGSFDVFQRETSD
+741 QGSLDIFQRETSD

-782 IEASLSLDVI
+782 IEANLSLDVI
-792 RSQDANLNIF
+792 RTQEANWNIF
-802 GNFAYIDRE
+802 GNFAHINRE

-841 HQPYAAWVFRQLYD
+841 YQPYAAWVFRQLYD
-855 ADGNPVYNAF
+855 TDGNPVYNAF

-892 GMNLSY
+892 GMNLSFR
-898 KKASLSTFFRG
+898 KASLSTFFRG

-944 NGAADPNFLDN
+944 NDAADPNFLDN

-1024 RPQSYTLGINIDF
+1024 RSQSYTLGINIDF

>member
-1 MKYLKLILT
+1 MKYLKLILS
-10 TIFIFSLATIMA
+10 TILIFSVTTLVA

-35 NPLPAVSVVIQGT
+35 NPLPAVSVVVQGT

-77 QTLVI
+77 QTQVI
-82 EINTANIDITLIE
+82 EINRANIDITLLE

-169 LNASNNPLIVIDGV
+169 LNASNNPLIVIDGI

-229 LISTKKGQIGEPK
+229 LISTKKGQSGEPK
-242 YSLRTTQS
+242 YSLTTTQS
-250 LSVIPEGIDI
+250 LSVIPESIDV
-260 MDGPQFTDFI
+260 MDGPQFADFI
-270 TTYHPTHIDKLG
+270 ATYHPTHVDKLG
-282 ATIDGQTKSYNTNWQ
+282 ATIGGQTASYNTDWQ

-311 SISGGENSM
+311 SVTGGK
-320 PWRVS
+320 
-325 LGHTYSETLQG
+325 
-336 ILISGGEI
+336 I
-344 SMPWRVSLGH
+344 SMPWRVSVGH

-410 SMDPTKPIYDESADN
+410 SMDPTKPIYDESPDN

-435 IDGNQLKL
+435 EDGNQLKL

-451 LLMQRSRPESVLK
+451 LLMQRSLPESVLK

-470 IDYNVPGI
+470 LDYNVPGI
-478 DGLSAIVNAG
+478 DGLSVIVNAG

-495 ITEEYDNNSLA
+495 IVEEYDNNSLA

-516 VNTNYVF
+516 VNSNYVF

-528 YREDQNISNTTLD
+528 YREDQNISNSTLD
-541 TYLSYDKTNLGAISS
+541 TYLSFDKTNLGAISS

-581 TTGKREELVDENNP
+581 NTGRREVLINENNP

-614 GLYENYLFTFSLRA
+614 GLYDNYLFTFSLRA

-741 QGSFDVFQRETSD
+741 QGSVDVFQRETSD

-782 IEASLSLDVI
+782 IEASLSVDVI
-792 RSQDANLNIF
+792 NAQDANLNIF

-855 ADGNPVYNAF
+855 TDGNPVYNAF

>member
-1 MKYLKLILT
+1 MKYLKLILST
-10 TIFIFSLATIMA
+10 VLIFFATSLVA

-35 NPLPAVSVVIQGT
+35 NPLPAVSVVVQGT

-55 FDGQFSLQA
+55 FDGNYSISATNGQV
-64 QFGESLVFSSLGF
+64 LVFSSLGF
-77 QTLVI
+77 ETQEATVSGTTL
-82 EINTANIDITLIE
+82 DITLLE
-95 STSELDEV
+95 STSKLDEV

-116 TGAVAVLSDSD
+116 TGSVAVLSDSD

-137 ELLAGKVAGL
+137 ELLTGKVAGL

-169 LNASNNPLIVIDGV
+169 LNANNNPLIVIDGI

-229 LISTKKGQIGEPK
+229 LISTKKGQSGEPK
-242 YSLRTTQS
+242 YSLTTTQS
-250 LSVIPEGIDI
+250 ISVVPASIDV
-260 MDGPQFTDFI
+260 MDGPQFADFI
-270 TTYHPTHIDKLG
+270 ATYHPTHVDKLG
-282 ATIDGQTKSYNTNWQ
+282 ATIGGQTTSYNTDWQ

-311 SISGGENSM
+311 SATGGNIN
-320 PWRVS
+320 
-325 LGHTYSETLQG
+325 L
-336 ILISGGEI
+336 
-344 SMPWRVSLGH
+344 PWRVSLGH

-380 DGNLNVDFNTKLFSV
+380 DGNLSVDFNTKLFSV

-410 SMDPTKPIYDESADN
+410 SMDPTKPIYDYSPDN

-435 IDGNQLKL
+435 VDGNQLKL

-470 IDYNVPGI
+470 LDYNIPGV
-478 DGLSAIVNAG
+478 DGLRVIVNAG

-506 TYRFDSSNND
+506 TYRFDSSNDD

-528 YREDQNISNTTLD
+528 YREDQNISNTTFD

-556 LSAQLGYSYQNFKNE
+556 LSAQVGYSYQNFKNE

-581 TTGKREELVDENNP
+581 DTGRREVMMNENNP
-595 TNRYFS
+595 TNRYFN

-720 WEKTTTINV
+720 WEKTTTLNV

-741 QGSFDVFQRETSD
+741 QGSVDVFQRETSD

-782 IEASLSLDVI
+782 IEASLSVDVI

>member
-64 QFGESLVFSSLGF
+64 QLGESLVFSSLGF

-82 EINTANIDITLIE
+82 EINTANIDITLLE

-169 LNASNNPLIVIDGV
+169 LNASNNPLIVIDGI

-229 LISTKKGQIGEPK
+229 LISTKKGQSGEPK

-250 LSVIPEGIDI
+250 LSVIPESIDV
-260 MDGPQFTDFI
+260 MDGPQFTGFI
-270 TTYHPTHIDKLG
+270 TTYHPTHVDKLG

-311 SISGGENSM
+311 S
-320 PWRVS
+320 
-325 LGHTYSETLQG
+325 
-336 ILISGGEI
+336 ISGGEI

-380 DGNLNVDFNTKLFSV
+380 DGSLNVDFNTKLFSV

-892 GMNLSY
+892 GMNISY

-974 ESISLGYDFG
+974 ESISFGYDFG

>member
-1 MKYLKLILT
+1 MKYLKLILST
-10 TIFIFSLATIMA
+10 ALIFFATSLVA
-22 QQNIVGTVTDTNG
+22 QQSIVGTVTDTNG
-35 NPLPAVSVVIQGT
+35 NPLPAVSVVVQGT

-55 FDGQFSLQA
+55 FDGNYSISATNGQV
-64 QFGESLVFSSLGF
+64 LVFSSLGF
-77 QTLVI
+77 ETQEATVNGTTL
-82 EINTANIDITLIE
+82 DITLLE
-95 STSELDEV
+95 STSKLDEV

-108 GSVSKKEA
+108 GSVTKKEA
-116 TGAVAVLSDSD
+116 TGSVAVLSDSD

-137 ELLAGKVAGL
+137 ELLTGKVAGL

-169 LNASNNPLIVIDGV
+169 LNANNNPLIVIDGI

-229 LISTKKGQIGEPK
+229 LISTKKGQSGEPK
-242 YSLRTTQS
+242 YSLTTTQS
-250 LSVIPEGIDI
+250 ISVVPESIDV
-260 MDGPQFTDFI
+260 MDGSQFADFI
-270 TTYHPTHIDKLG
+270 ATYHPTHVDKLG
-282 ATIDGQTKSYNTNWQ
+282 ATIGGQTTSYNTDWQ

-311 SISGGENSM
+311 SATGGNIN
-320 PWRVS
+320 
-325 LGHTYSETLQG
+325 L
-336 ILISGGEI
+336 
-344 SMPWRVSLGH
+344 PWRVSLGH

-380 DGNLNVDFNTKLFSV
+380 DGNLSVDFNTKLFSV

-410 SMDPTKPIYDESADN
+410 SMDPTKPIYDYSPDN

-435 IDGNQLKL
+435 VDGNQLKL

-470 IDYNVPGI
+470 LDYNIPGV
-478 DGLSAIVNAG
+478 DGLRVIVNAG

-506 TYRFDSSNND
+506 TYRFDSSNDD

-528 YREDQNISNTTLD
+528 YREDQNISNTTFD

-556 LSAQLGYSYQNFKNE
+556 LSAQVGYSYQNFKNE

-581 TTGKREELVDENNP
+581 DTGRREVMMNENNP
-595 TNRYFS
+595 TNRYFN

-648 AWQLGDEDFISDV
+648 AWQLGDEDFVSGIK
-661 DFINDLKIRVG
+661 FINDLKIRVG

-720 WEKTTTINV
+720 WEKTSTINI
-729 GVDFSLFDDNRL
+729 GLDFSLFDDNRL
-741 QGSFDVFQRETSD
+741 QGSVDVFQRETSD
-754 LLATVPVAP
+754 LLARVPVAP

-782 IEASLSLDVI
+782 IEASLSVDVI
-792 RSQDANLNIF
+792 RAQDANFSLY

-811 VKDLKGVE
+811 VIDLKGVP

-829 GTGVNIGYHAVG
+829 GTGVDIGYHAVG